1 MSMGP
6 FFKSPLTDL
15 TGCVV
20 NHQMYDKCADM
31 EMNVMDC
38 LEAYGIERGLKK
50 CKDLIADFQECAG
63 MKKQQ
68 LRLEVRRLANHITFN
83 IRKT

>member
-1 MSMGP
+1 MSLGP

-15 TGCVV
+15 TGCVI

-38 LEAYGIERGLKK
+38 LEAYGIERGMKK
-50 CKDLIADFQECAG
+50 CKILIDDFQECVGA
-63 MKKQQ
+63 KKQQ
-68 LRLEVRRLANHITFN
+68 MRLEVKHLLI
-83 IRKT
+83 